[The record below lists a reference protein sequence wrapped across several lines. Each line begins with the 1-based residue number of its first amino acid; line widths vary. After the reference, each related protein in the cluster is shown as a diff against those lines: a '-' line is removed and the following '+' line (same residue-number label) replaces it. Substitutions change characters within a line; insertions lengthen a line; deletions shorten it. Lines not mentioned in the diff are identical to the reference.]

1 MFNAEK
7 SLQFNGRRSHGGTT
21 EAVWEI
27 LVLNFIIKRMQQEL
41 YHYYFLKYYFSF
53 ISYTDVKSSTPL
65 DSAHIP

>member
-1 MFNAEK
+1 MA
-7 SLQFNGRRSHGGTT
+7 GGAA
-21 EAVWEI
+21 EAVWQI